1 MGYKYIEAIPLSN
14 IGRIELYMNTG
25 RKSLAAIKKLK
36 GCQYIM
42 NGTIYMF
49 NTFKPCC
56 NVKSNGVVYN
66 NPGYS
71 EYGYY
76 WNNNDIGFGSIPKS
90 SYRNYIGCVKMIK
103 DGVAVKK
110 MNYNS
115 DMGGT
120 RGRTAIGIKG
130 NSLVLYCSKDGSSY
144 AKTPEKLR
152 DEMAAYGCS
161 SALMLDGGG
170 SSQCDFNGKTIT
182 SSRIVQNLVLVYL
195 KDSNDKVN
203 NGASSSSG
211 AVNTSSSYMGATA
224 ARSYIRAFQSWMNR
238 TYRTGISTDGYFGYK
253 TKRAAIISL
262 QRYLVNERKCS
273 LTITGVFDSATKNAI
288 SKAIPVIRS
297 GDKGNLV
304 KIAQGMLYCRGV
316 NAKGF
321 DGSFGPG
328 MRAGV
333 SWYQTHSN
341 LTDTGTV
348 NLNTWSNL
356 LK

>member
-14 IGRIELYMNTG
+14 ISRIELYMNTG
-25 RKSLAAIKKLK
+25 KKSLAAIKKQK

-56 NVKSNGVVYN
+56 NVKSDGVVYN

-76 WNNNDIGFGSIPKS
+76 WNNNDISFGILPKH
-90 SYRNYIGCVKMIK
+90 SYRSYVGCVPLIFNGEAMKLH
-103 DGVAVKK
+103 
-110 MNYNS
+110 YNP

-120 RGRTAIGIKG
+120 RGRTAIGIKN

-144 AKTPEKLR
+144 ARSPEKLQA
-152 DEMAAYGCS
+152 ELLAYGCS

-170 SSQCDFNGKTIT
+170 SSQCNFNGKTIT
-182 SSRIVQNLVLVYL
+182 SSRVVQNLVLIYL
-195 KDSNDKVN
+195 KDSNNKIN
-203 NGASSSSG
+203 NGAGSSSG
-211 AVNTSSSYMGATA
+211 TVHTSSSYMGATA
-224 ARSYIRAFQSWMNR
+224 ARSYIRAFQTWMNR
-238 TYRTGISTDGYFGYK
+238 TYRTGISTDGYFGPK

-273 LTITGVFDSATKNAI
+273 LTITGILDNATKNAI
-288 SKAIPVIRS
+288 SKVIPAVKS

-304 KIAQGMLYCRGV
+304 RIAQGMLYCRGV

-333 SWYQTHSN
+333 SWYQSHSN
-341 LTDTGTV
+341 LTDTGTI
-348 NLNTWSNL
+348 NLNTWISL
-356 LK
+356 FK